1 MNGIK
6 EILSGADG
14 RWDIESRQL
23 SIGIGTAFAI
33 GSSLLSFGGSN
44 KAASGIKEQG
54 RLARKKGR
62 EQQTYNEVAAQEV
75 LSIGQMNASE
85 DRRQARLIASRAVA
99 VAAAG
104 GAVEDIEHLL
114 GDIHGEGA
122 YRAAITLMDAQSQ
135 SDRLLFEGKQAAEY
149 GASLYESAKGS
160 ASAQRASGY
169 ASLLKTGAALF
180 GGFDFGE

>member
-1 MNGIK
+1 MPLGTFLAVGGA
-6 EILSGADG
+6 LSSFSG
-14 RWDIESRQL
+14 SR
-23 SIGIGTAFAI
+23 
-33 GSSLLSFGGSN
+33 
-44 KAASGIKEQG
+44 KAAKAQRRQAELEKQ
-54 RLARKKGR
+54 RGR
-62 EQQTYNEVAAQEV
+62 EQQTYNEIAAQEV
-75 LSIGQMNASE
+75 LSIGRMNASE

-180 GGFDFGE
+180 GGFDFG